1 MILKKEEEI
10 RNMQGSV
17 KWFSDKLGYGFIV
30 CEDLDE
36 EVFVHFSE
44 IQMDGYKSLKEG
56 DIVSFDYDTE
66 VGKARNVNVI
76 KSEKLETSK

>member
-1 MILKKEEEI
+1 
-10 RNMQGSV
+10 MQGSV

-30 CEDLDE
+30 CEELDE

-56 DIVSFDYDTE
+56 EIVSFDYDTE
-66 VGKARNVNVI
+66 VGKAKNVNVI

>member
-1 MILKKEEEI
+1 
-10 RNMQGSV
+10 MQGSV

-30 CEDLDE
+30 CEELDE

-66 VGKARNVNVI
+66 VGKAKNVNVI
-76 KSEKLETSK
+76 RSEK

>member
-1 MILKKEEEI
+1 
-10 RNMQGSV
+10 MQGSV

-56 DIVSFDYDTE
+56 DIVSFDYDIE
-66 VGKARNVNVI
+66 VGKAKNVNVI